1 MGKLRK
7 ANFKLMLLMRVN
19 LKLPKKTKNIKM
31 NQFKKVFS
39 RWHKSS
45 KLIAKVKMKPW
56 ANISTRKQHQFSKKS
71 QEQQESKRTKQ
82 MISEQL

>member
-19 LKLPKKTKNIKM
+19 LKLPKKTKNKKM

-39 RWHKSS
+39 RWHKSN
-45 KLIAKVKMKPW
+45 K
-56 ANISTRKQHQFSKKS
+56 
-71 QEQQESKRTKQ
+71 
-82 MISEQL
+82 